1 MKAML
6 LPAGQGGES
15 AERRDASD
23 IHRAAELR
31 RRASAGENKAA
42 LAREFCISRQSFYSY
57 MKADRAM
64 AQAATTTGTAWT

>member
-31 RRASAGENKAA
+31 RRASAGANKAA
-42 LAREFCISRQSFYSY
+42 LAREFCISRQSLYSY
-57 MKADRAM
+57 L
-64 AQAATTTGTAWT
+64 QAGTATA